1 MYSNIGITEQ
11 GFWLIKRFFY
21 NRNRWSNSGPDDFEV
36 GLKPGLR
43 SRSRKEWEVWG
54 EVGFLT
60 TLGVGFFCPSPDVQ
74 LDHFLNH
81 ILKLGIPCWNG
92 IVSFE
97 TFVETE
103 ISCCAPRLPLIVAV
117 KFHSLYVE
125 ESESGVGFLERLSRS
140 SKFWDGWSWSRIF
153 FLTTPQPCLKRG
165 LLYLQAIYQTTCY
178 SWENKFSQR
187 ELMFPGVGPCWLAE
201 CVTGTFWLTDRDSG
215 TKP

>member
-54 EVGFLT
+54 GVGFLT
-60 TLGVGFFCPSPDVQ
+60 TLGVGFFSPSPDVQ

-125 ESESGVGFLERLSRS
+125 ESESGVGIFRKAESEFEILGWLELES
-140 SKFWDGWSWSRIF
+140 DIF
-153 FLTTPQPCLKRG
+153 PHDSATLLK
-165 LLYLQAIYQTTCY
+165 
-178 SWENKFSQR
+178 
-187 ELMFPGVGPCWLAE
+187 
-201 CVTGTFWLTDRDSG
+201 TGTTVFTGDLSDHMLFMREQILSTRADVSRCWTMLTG
-215 TKP
+215 